1 MLLKLVNN
9 FNNKA
14 SLIVSSL
21 TSRFILN
28 SPQQL
33 TLNWAQSL
41 INFHHNPQLK
51 PPQVHGVEIVSLDVG
66 TTTRIRLKLEHDAE
80 GILPKRWFIKLP
92 SLSLRAK
99 AITTLPRLLPTE
111 IRFYNELADLIP
123 LTIPKTI
130 AGLSRFGRG
139 STLVMSDVSEYGAI
153 PGKAGDAL
161 DSAQA
166 LLVAEKL
173 ALFHAAFME
182 KAKQDRSLRWLAGPV
197 RRLEDFLGSALA
209 VPLMKRGLRLSEYNI
224 PPDLHQPAL
233 HYARYRKQMMRYLS
247 TPEPTLLHH
256 DCHPG
261 NLFWH
266 NGQPGFLDWQMVRIG
281 EGVSDLSYFMAT
293 ALLPETRRGC
303 EVEVLQHYL
312 ETMRSNSSF
321 KSGFKPLYNRYRV
334 HLAYPFE
341 AMTLSLAVGG
351 LMQLESNLE
360 MIRRSAAAAADHDTF
375 DLLTRSVSRK

>member
-1 MLLKLVNN
+1 MP
-9 FNNKA
+9 A
-14 SLIVSSL
+14 L

-33 TLNWAQSL
+33 TLNWAQTL
-41 INFHHNPQLK
+41 VNCYNHPQLK
-51 PPQVHGVEIVSLDVG
+51 QTQVHEVKIVSLEVG

-80 GILPKRWFIKLP
+80 GILPKRWFVKLP

-99 AITTLPRLLPTE
+99 TITTLPRLLPTE
-111 IRFYNELADLIP
+111 IRFYNELADFIP

-139 STLVMSDVSEYGAI
+139 STLVMTDVSEHGAM
-153 PGKAGDAL
+153 PGKAGEAL
-161 DSAQA
+161 SAEQA
-166 LLVAEKL
+166 FLVAEKL

-197 RRLEDFLGSALA
+197 RRLEDLLGSALA
-209 VPLMKRGLRLSEYNI
+209 EPLMKRGLRLTENTI
-224 PPDLHQPAL
+224 APELHQPAL
-233 HYARYRKQMMRYLS
+233 DYARSRKQVMRYLS
-247 TPEPTLLHH
+247 TPESTLLHH

-261 NLFWH
+261 NLFWQ

-293 ALLPETRRGC
+293 ALLPETRRRC
-303 EVEVLQHYL
+303 EMDVLKHYF
-312 ETMRSNSSF
+312 EIMRSNSDF
-321 KSGFKPLYNRYRV
+321 KSGLKQLYNRYRV

-341 AMTLSLAVGG
+341 AMTLTLAVGG
-351 LMQLESNLE
+351 LMQIESNLE
-360 MIRRSAAAAADHDTF
+360 MIRRASSAVADHDTF
-375 DLLTRSVSRK
+375 EFLSKTIKQS